1 MGVLPTGLGVFVCTM
16 IWTKFILATSR
27 RALYP
32 FAPEVGR
39 ATGVSEQSVAS
50 VLAVMQGCYCL
61 VPLLTPW
68 LARRVG
74 TDHILVGAVALVA
87 LAQLA
92 GAFSQQ
98 NFAAFAVVVACF
110 GVGKGLFDPTLQLRI
125 RMFVPEEQRG
135 TGASTARTRGPY
147 RATALVIMF

>member
-87 LAQLA
+87 P
-92 GAFSQQ
+92 GHSWRVPFRSR
-98 NFAAFAVVVACF
+98 
-110 GVGKGLFDPTLQLRI
+110 TLLPLRWWW
-125 RMFVPEEQRG
+125 P
-135 TGASTARTRGPY
+135 
-147 RATALVIMF
+147 ALVLARASSTQLCSCGFACSCQRNSEAPVRRLLVPAVLTGPLRW